1 MKGVKALV
9 VSLVRFLE
17 EETHSFISIT
27 DNTLGDVAL
36 SYTRVYLLI
45 YRLTKLTNL
54 TNPNCCGII
63 DRAPGLFF
71 SAAIRTGVPPL
82 PHP

>member
-9 VSLVRFLE
+9 VSLVRFLK

-27 DNTLGDVAL
+27 DNTLGDVTL
-36 SYTRVYLLI
+36 SYARVSLLSI
-45 YRLTKLTNL
+45 ELTNL
-54 TNPNCCGII
+54 TNPTDPNCCGII
-63 DRAPGLFF
+63 GRAPGLFF
-71 SAAIRTGVPPL
+71 SAAICTGVPPL